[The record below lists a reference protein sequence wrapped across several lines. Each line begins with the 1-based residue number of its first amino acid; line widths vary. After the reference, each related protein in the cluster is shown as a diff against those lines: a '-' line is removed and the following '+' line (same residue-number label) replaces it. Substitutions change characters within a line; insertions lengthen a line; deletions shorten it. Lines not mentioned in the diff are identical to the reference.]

1 MPKPNLLVLDK
12 ELIFAEFSKIKPVI
26 VINKIDLSKKEADSI
41 SEIYEKC
48 GYKVIKTNSISG
60 EGIEDLRKVL
70 KNNTSVFART
80 IWSSENQ
87 HLQIKY

>member
-1 MPKPNLLVLDK
+1 MRKH
-12 ELIFAEFSKIKPVI
+12 
-26 VINKIDLSKKEADSI
+26 
-41 SEIYEKC
+41 
-48 GYKVIKTNSISG
+48 GYKVIKTDSIKG
-60 EGIEDLRKVL
+60 DGIEELRKIL